1 MKNIFLLRY
10 ILLGLMLM
18 GVCNIAFSQVDS
30 LMDRN
35 PLNKGRYLFIGYGTS
50 IRENK
55 HDLRYISVTI
65 YGQEKNQ
72 SGDKGV
78 EMAFWKSGKV
88 KEGRTTDILKEVKT
102 FNLEQIP
109 PKISI
114 KRHRNIRHDN
124 DDEDVYDYVFTNMDK
139 GYFYTEF
146 NYWGKVTATMYFKIY
161 PEEIKV
167 DYGLLNKFQVS
178 EKWKGV
184 KLLSYDNEVV
194 IYATP
199 GLLKSS
205 YNWEYSIDTFSWHSM
220 PNSVRYASDKSY
232 VLLKGSDLFSSKEE
246 YEKAIKNGGKIY
258 FRVNTPTVEYTK
270 TSENYEFTHKYNVIA
285 LQLVRSAPN
294 IVSAV
299 PVMETCHDSNDAKI
313 RITLDRDLEN
323 DEKIRVGC
331 DNEYSQSDNS
341 TFETPHTLVLSD
353 LKPGDYN
360 LTLTGSS
367 DNGKLPMFTYGVGH
381 TARVRIEP
389 RRELKA
395 TVAQKNVDCYGGH
408 NGFITIG
415 AEGGTG
421 VYKASL
427 YDSNDVEIAI
437 KEIKETER
445 AVFDNLFP
453 DKYNVRL
460 FDSNGC
466 SPTGTRVDGIFSSVT
481 IEQPSDSVHI
491 EMYKNAVPKAYNS
504 SDGEISVKVYGGS
517 PSPDGY
523 NVTVSG
529 SRGNKYSVIGQKQDE
544 EYWIYSSLGLPE
556 DNYTIEVKDMRY
568 DELNEIDKVAPCG
581 CTAKIMFFLDAPE
594 PIKVNVEETHIVN
607 CYGSNEGVLEAHVTG
622 GVRCDYPKMPY
633 VYHWYEMK
641 KDGTLKEFEQE
652 RDSVLKDIPAGKYCI
667 IATDSNKIN
676 SEPVEYVL
684 SQPDSIDVSFQVSA
698 PAVKSMLG
706 AVKAIVKGGTPPYS
720 YQWNREGETTNEL
733 KDIPVDSYI
742 FTVSDKNGCFKKAMV
757 SITAPDDI
765 KIDTIAYRH
774 PSCYGTDDGEIH
786 LNINGGNPPYK
797 CVWEDNKSVGLHRQG
812 LKPGDYILKITDSKN
827 VTVQLKYKMEQP
839 EQLKLEVGSAF
850 VLCKG
855 QGRMITASSN
865 VEDAEYLWKRNG
877 KEIQSAVGS
886 ELFVN
891 QDGVYEVICKK
902 KDSDCS
908 ASASV
913 NVSVSD
919 VDLPIDITMST
930 DVEVD
935 EKIHGVNISTA
946 KMDKFEWILPDGA
959 EKVSQSDN
967 EIVFVMHTPG
977 TYTVRAVGYKGGCTT
992 EVLQTL
998 NVKGDGEAPL
1008 PTADGDPL
1016 LKQFIVSPNPTDKEF
1031 NVHIELSEK
1040 ANIKLTL
1047 KSPTGAE
1054 VETINV
1060 SDVTSYDHGY
1070 ELNGDVTDCV
1080 FTLELSTGDNKQKS
1094 IQRIRK
1100 TIIKNE
1106 EK

>member
-1 MKNIFLLRY
+1 MKKIFSLRY
-10 ILLGLMLM
+10 ILLVLICLGTRC
-18 GVCNIAFSQVDS
+18 GVFAQE
-30 LMDRN
+30 N
-35 PLNKGRYLFIGYGTS
+35 PLPN
-50 IRENK
+50 
-55 HDLRYISVTI
+55 
-65 YGQEKNQ
+65 
-72 SGDKGV
+72 
-78 EMAFWKSGKV
+78 GK
-88 KEGRTTDILKEVKT
+88 
-102 FNLEQIP
+102 
-109 PKISI
+109 
-114 KRHRNIRHDN
+114 
-124 DDEDVYDYVFTNMDK
+124 YVFTAYGSSGAKNTGNNMQNIRVIIFGKQTADNKADGIEFFSWSSGSLKDGRRSDFLVDKHFYAFYNSESIPKQLHVRTDRKYHIYIIGTTTEDYHNYYTLDMTK
-139 GYFYTEF
+139 GYLNCACDNLIQSVE
-146 NYWGKVTATMYFKIY
+146 ATMYFQIY
-161 PEEIKV
+161 PSKIELISC
-167 DYGLLNKFQVS
+167 LLDKTSNQKK
-178 EKWKGV
+178 EKNNY
-184 KLLSYDNEVV
+184 LTYDNDVV
-194 IYATP
+194 IYSTP

-205 YNWEYSIDTFSWHSM
+205 YNWEYRIEENSDWSPM
-220 PNSVRYASDKSY
+220 PNNIRYSSDKSY
-232 VLLKGSDLFSSKEE
+232 VIVKGSEFFSNEE
-246 YEKAIKNGGKIY
+246 DFEAALKSGKKIS
-258 FRVNTPTVEYTK
+258 FRVNTPTEEKHGLDNFNAPNEITLML
-270 TSENYEFTHKYNVIA
+270 T
-285 LQLVRSAPN
+285 RSAPN
-294 IVSAV
+294 IVSTT
-299 PVMETCHDSNDAKI
+299 PVMETCYGSKDAKI
-313 RITLDRDLEN
+313 YVKLDRALKDDEILKIGIDNVYKQDQLAEKEDDKTYVVDVNESGEYNITLA
-323 DEKIRVGC
+323 GSC
-331 DNEYSQSDNS
+331 
-341 TFETPHTLVLSD
+341 
-353 LKPGDYN
+353 GD
-360 LTLTGSS
+360 
-367 DNGKLPMFTYGVGH
+367 DKVPMFTYGVGH

-389 RRELKA
+389 RQELKA
-395 TVAQKNVDCYGGH
+395 TVTQKNVDCYGGH

-427 YDSNDVEIAI
+427 YDSNDVEIAK

-529 SRGNKYSVIGQKQDE
+529 SRGNKYSVIGQKQDD

-733 KDIPVDSYI
+733 KDIPVDSYML
-742 FTVSDKNGCFKKAMV
+742 TVSDKNGCFKKAMV

-786 LNINGGNPPYK
+786 LNISGGNPPYK
-797 CVWEDNKSVGLHRQG
+797 CVWEDNKNVGLHRQG

-827 VTVQLKYKMEQP
+827 VTVQLNYKMEQP
-839 EQLKLEVGSAF
+839 EQMKLEVGSAF

-865 VEDAEYLWKRNG
+865 VEDAEYQWKRNG
-877 KEIQSAVGS
+877 KEIQSAFGS
-886 ELFVN
+886 ELFVT

-908 ASASV
+908 VSASV

-959 EKVSQSDN
+959 EKVSQLYN
-967 EIVFVMHTPG
+967 EIVFIMHTPG